1 MKWRLLLFV
10 TAYWLVASPS
20 PVAAQGKALAKLIDV
35 RGSAS
40 VLRTATGPSL
50 APVNRG
56 MVLDSGYHVQ
66 TALQA
71 FASMLFTDGRY
82 AKLSENSALE
92 LSKASRNGIR
102 LIKGK
107 LWARF
112 PPGPA
117 FLEGPSATAFV
128 HGTELMIEVGA
139 DNMTTVT
146 VDEGEV
152 QFRNK
157 QGSVVVR
164 DGQRSSARPG
174 EPPSAP
180 VSANLPVLLEWT
192 NALLPPL
199 VLLETPF
206 VSSDPAEL
214 ARAAGRPP
222 AGREP
227 RLWQADIL
235 HDEGR
240 LNEAL
245 AAYDRAG
252 ASPPGADAAWEAQ
265 VAGRR
270 GQTLLELGRP
280 EEADAAFRQAVTLAG
295 EESDTRRRAQVGLT
309 MALLA
314 RGEVDSARGAAAT
327 AVAATPPVAAAAP
340 SYLALAL
347 VEIRRGE
354 MEAAGAALE
363 QALAAD
369 PRYAQAY
376 AWKSYVLRA
385 RGDLAGAREA
395 AERAVALAP
404 HSATCRQSLADVYLL
419 EGRPAQARREAQQA
433 VALSPL
439 SSAPHVS
446 LANAELLAGR
456 VDAALR
462 EAHQGEALDPRSDRA
477 QYTLGAA
484 MAAQRRYTGAER
496 HLRRAVELNPALLD
510 ARGLLGRVLAQQGQ
524 RAEAL
529 AVAQGTLERNP
540 DQPSAR
546 AALGQVYRLLSRLPD
561 AAREYEAALRLAPRN
576 GLYHVEAARVYLDL
590 NDMPRALAHAQQAT
604 FLLPG
609 SGEAHAI
616 LGLVF
621 DRQESH
627 EQAVRE
633 YREAISLAPDNSL
646 ARLGLVTAF
655 SPRSRELLGSGREQL
670 RERAQALL
678 RDPAVLQQTFEPG
691 VTSELSGGLG
701 ENGREQQRYLHRGQF
716 ARGKVNDLSIASR
729 SSDDG
734 DRSNNGAS
742 NRLLQSDIAVQA
754 TAATQVLAQ
763 LSSEKNRY
771 GLPGSLDVPTPR
783 GHFTSLQDDYNLHV
797 RHYLG
802 GGTYLWLKYGTRSL
816 RITRRD
822 FGAIDRAEPLV
833 PQDPG
838 DLRLYQTTQHNKG
851 EIPELRIDRRIGRH
865 VLTYGY
871 ASMHLDALL
880 FDRRYA
886 TVGNSGAAGG
896 AVPPDREDRFSV
908 FARDG
913 LQYFQDD
920 FRLGRRGALVMGTQ
934 LLRVK
939 ERDLVQRLTPQP
951 GAPAAPR
958 QEATLADT
966 SVREHELLPYLTL
979 SYPVGVH
986 SLVRFI
992 GNKTRLRLSDPL
1004 FPPSEAFIV
1013 GEPINVFVS
1022 FGSSRGEAENYELDY
1037 EHRFTPRTFAKLSL
1051 QQSRV
1056 RDYLIQSQRDQQLVN
1071 FGFTVPQARVQ
1082 VVGLRLEHQIN
1093 RYLSGF
1099 MRWSYWS
1106 VEDRTE
1112 MAHSLGPGDTPG
1124 PNPTRGLQVPFAP
1137 RWRGLTGVSYV
1148 DPTGTKASL
1157 SVSFLGRRFTD
1168 VGFSGPTVF
1177 GSPRFD
1183 ASQPRPAIGPHALL
1197 DLRIAKEP
1205 SVRTEYGLTITNLFN
1220 TTYQDVWP
1228 GFPTAGRTLVL
1239 TFARRY

>member
-1 MKWRLLLFV
+1 MKWRLLLFI
-10 TAYWLVASPS
+10 TICWLLADRS
-20 PVAAQGKALAKLIDV
+20 PVAAQGKPLAKLIDV
-35 RGSAS
+35 RGNAS

-56 MVLDSGYHVQ
+56 MTLDTGYHVQ
-66 TALQA
+66 TAVQA

-92 LSKASRNGIR
+92 LSRSSRNGIR

-117 FLEGPSATAFV
+117 FLEGPAATAYV

-139 DNMTTVT
+139 DDVTTVT

-157 QGSVVVR
+157 EGSVVVR

-206 VSSDPAEL
+206 VSADPAEL
-214 ARAAGRPP
+214 ARASGRAP

-245 AAYDRAG
+245 VAYNRAG
-252 ASPPGADAAWEAQ
+252 MSPPVGEADWAAQ

-280 EEADAAFRQAVTLAG
+280 EEAESAFRQAVTLAREG
-295 EESDTRRRAQVGLT
+295 GDTRGRAQVGLA

-314 RGEVDSARGAAAT
+314 RGQVDAARGAAMA
-327 AVAATPPVAAAAP
+327 AVAAPARGAGAAP

-347 VEIRRGE
+347 VEIRSGE

-363 QALAAD
+363 QSLAAD

-385 RGDLAGAREA
+385 RNDLAGAHEA

-404 HSATCRQSLADVYLL
+404 YSATCRQSLADVYLL
-419 EGRPAQARREAQQA
+419 EGRPTEARREARQA

-446 LANAELLAGR
+446 LANAELLAGH
-456 VDAALR
+456 VEAALR

-529 AVAQGTLERNP
+529 AVAQGTLELNP

-546 AALGQVYRLLSRLPD
+546 AALGQVYRLLGRLRE
-561 AAREYEAALRLAPRN
+561 AAREYEAALALAPRN

-590 NDMPRALAHAQQAT
+590 NNIPRALLHAQQAA

-691 VTSELSGGLG
+691 VTSELAGGLG

-716 ARGKVNDLSIASR
+716 ARGKVNDLSIVSH

-734 DRSNNGAS
+734 DRANNGAS
-742 NRLLQSDIAVQA
+742 NRLLQTDIAVQA
-754 TAATQVLAQ
+754 TATTQLLAQ
-763 LSSEKNRY
+763 VASEKNSY
-771 GLPGSLDVPTPR
+771 GLPGSDAVPTPL
-783 GHFTSLQDDYNLHV
+783 GHFTSLQDDYNLHL
-797 RHYLG
+797 RHDLG
-802 GGTYLWLKYGTRSL
+802 GGTQLWLKYGTRSL

-822 FGAIDRAEPLV
+822 LGAIDRAEPLV

-851 EIPELRIDRRIGRH
+851 KIPELRLDHRIGRH
-865 VLTYGY
+865 LLSYGF

-886 TVGNSGAAGG
+886 TVGNNAAAGG
-896 AVPPDREDRFSV
+896 EVPPDQEDRFSV
-908 FARDG
+908 FVRDW
-913 LQYFQDD
+913 LQYLQDD
-920 FRLGRRGALVMGTQ
+920 FRLGRRGALVVGTQ

-939 ERDLVQRLTPQP
+939 ERDLAQRLTPQP
-951 GAPAAPR
+951 GAPQ

-966 SVREHELLPYLTL
+966 SVSEHELLPYLTL
-979 SYPVGVH
+979 SYPMGAH
-986 SLVRFI
+986 SLVRLI

-1004 FPPSEAFIV
+1004 FTPSEAFIV

-1037 EHRFTPRTFAKLSL
+1037 EHRFSPRTFAKLSL

-1071 FGFTVPQARVQ
+1071 FGFTVPQVRAQ

-1112 MAHSLGPGDTPG
+1112 MAHSLGEGDTPG

-1137 RWRGLTGVSYV
+1137 RWRGLTGLSYV

-1157 SVSFLGRRFTD
+1157 SVSFLGRRYTD

-1177 GSPRFD
+1177 GSPSFD
-1183 ASQPRPAIGPHALL
+1183 PSRPRPTIGPHALL

-1205 SVRTEYGLTITNLFN
+1205 SVRTEYGLTITNLLN

-1228 GFPTAGRTLVL
+1228 GFPTAGRTLVV